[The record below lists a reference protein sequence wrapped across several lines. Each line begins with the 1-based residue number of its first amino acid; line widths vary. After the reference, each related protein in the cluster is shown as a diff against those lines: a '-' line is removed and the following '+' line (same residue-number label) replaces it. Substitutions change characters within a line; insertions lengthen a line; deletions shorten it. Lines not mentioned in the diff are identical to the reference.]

1 MKTFRLYFFFILW
14 LTAMSGF
21 SQTNNVAVNFLTTT
35 NNYMTLSRS
44 DDFNIPGAMTVE
56 AWIRVDHFDKAYQAI
71 ITKGNTSWKLERWA
85 NTNFLQFKCADDSVQ
100 GSININD
107 GKWHHIA
114 AGLSAVGDVFLIVDG
129 EVDAQKYVANA
140 VTPGNAFPV
149 CIGENIEKPGRYFYG
164 QIDEVRIWNYDRT
177 LSQIRENMNLQALGN
192 ELLLEAYYRMDHNF
206 YHPAYLDDYTG
217 NGHTGFLAN
226 TYGNYQVFSGVIF
239 ASPPS
244 EGDGSI
250 GNPYQLDSI
259 AELFWITQHAD
270 QWDKHYIQTG
280 NIDATNTASLYG
292 GKGMIPI
299 GNTTTRFTGTYDGH
313 NYTINALVIN
323 RPDEDYVGLFGYA
336 RTAELTRIRLTNA
349 AVTGKNYVGG
359 IAGLLSS
366 YSEMNKCTFSG
377 SVSGTDRVGGLAG
390 QNRYNSTVWNCSN
403 SSSIHGEDYVG
414 GIVGDNYEA
423 ARVKQCFNEGNV
435 TGTGTD
441 CGGVVGYNHS
451 NAYVFNNYNMGT
463 VSGNIAA
470 GGLVGN
476 NTSSVDKCY
485 SVGLVSGSVSPGGLV
500 GGTGSGTVLNS
511 FWNTETSGQGNS
523 YGGTGKTTTQMK
535 NIDTYTLIN
544 DVDLWEAWDF
554 ITDPNDDDAS
564 EGYWNI
570 DPSGTINNGYPIISW
585 QAPVPS
591 DPSGSGASDNPYLIS
606 NLNNLVWMSQ
616 NIPLSEKYFLQT
628 ADIPADDTWGWENKT
643 GFCPIGNSTT
653 AFSGFY
659 DGQKYAIDKL
669 HFTGFDAG
677 YIGLFGWIN
686 GSSLQ
691 NITLTDVEI
700 FASVVGGCTACLVA
714 LAENSTISGCKTDGQ
729 ITASAN
735 AGGLA
740 GYVRGNSVI
749 EFCAADVS
757 VTGFAVGYL
766 PDRIGG
772 FTGCVEESEIS
783 NCYAR
788 GASSGDY
795 WIGGFAG
802 ENISSAIDKCYS
814 TGVVGGSG
822 SDFGGMV
829 GENVGGTVTNSF
841 WDTETSGYT
850 TSDGGTGKNTAEMKT
865 LGTFTSAA
873 WDFYTS
879 PVWAIDGMSND
890 GYPYL
895 STELNSIIWTGAVNA
910 DWNTAGNWSGNVVPG
925 ELDNVMIPARDDAPL
940 VNQPAATPALC
951 NNLNIQTGGGLT
963 LGAGKALTVNGSL
976 TNGGTM
982 TVESDASGTGSL
994 IASGTI
1000 AGEIDVEQYITNAAW
1015 HLFSP
1020 PVSGIEAGLFMN
1032 NFLQWYGEP
1041 QNQWTDIIDPETV
1054 LNAAQGYSLWNL
1066 SKAQTFTFHG
1076 VPHSGQH
1083 NLSAFSTPALTFT
1096 AGKGEG
1102 WNLIGNPYPS
1112 AIDWDKIYKNNIDAA
1127 AYVWDAAAGNYIS
1140 WNGTTGSL
1148 SDGIIPTMNGFFV
1161 KASPG
1166 ANMSIQDSSRVHAA
1180 TDFYKSKTIVENLLA
1195 IKIEGNGFTDKTY
1208 VQFQETATRGF
1219 DTQLDAWKLT
1229 GDADAPQF
1237 YTTSEGNDLSINVL
1251 PFSDEEVKIPINLEI
1266 GKETSCKITVEE
1278 NTFPE
1283 MVTVMLEDLFTG
1295 EKYNLNSQFEI
1306 DIIHSPEFPSERFLL
1321 IINGVTGIEPI
1332 HKNDSNINIYSYNKQ
1347 IFIKT
1352 THPENLE
1359 VRVTNLLGQQV
1370 YYKKYRNQDNVI
1382 IDINTKP
1389 GFYLVSVNGTDTDRI
1404 ATFCYR

>member
-1 MKTFRLYFFFILW
+1 MKKFKLIFFSVFYLIRP
-14 LTAMSGF
+14 AAF
-21 SQTNNVAVNFLTTT
+21 SQTDNVAVNFLTT
-35 NNYMTLSRS
+35 NNYITLSGS
-44 DDFNIPGAMTVE
+44 NAFNIPGAMTVE
-56 AWIRVDHFDKAYQAI
+56 AWFRVDHFDKAYQAI
-71 ITKGNTSWKLERWA
+71 ITKGNSSWKLERWA

-129 EVDAQKYVANA
+129 EVDAQKFVVNA
-140 VTPGNAFPV
+140 VTPGNNFPV
-149 CIGENIEKPGRYFYG
+149 CIGENIEKPGRHFYG

-259 AELFWITQHAD
+259 AELFWITQNSER
-270 QWDKHYIQTG
+270 WDKNYVQTG
-280 NIDATNTASLYG
+280 NINAVNTESLYG
-292 GKGMIPI
+292 GKGMLPI
-299 GNTTTRFTGTYDGH
+299 GNASTRFMGSYDGR
-313 NYTINALVIN
+313 NFTIDALVIN
-323 RPDEDYVGLFGYA
+323 RPEEDYVGLFGYA
-336 RTAELTRIRLTNA
+336 RTAELTRIRLTGA
-349 AVTGKNYVGG
+349 AVAGKNYVGG
-359 IAGLLSS
+359 IAGMLSG
-366 YSEMNKCTFSG
+366 YSEMNKCAFSG

-390 QNRYNSTVWNCSN
+390 QNSYNSTILICSN
-403 SSSIHGEDYVG
+403 TSVVNGEDHVG
-414 GIVGDNYEA
+414 GIVGDNWSA
-423 ARVKQCFNEGNV
+423 AWVKRCYNEGTV
-435 TGTGTD
+435 TGTGTNS
-441 CGGVVGYNHS
+441 GGLVAYNHS
-451 NAYVFNNYNMGT
+451 NSYVFNSYNTGN

-476 NTSSVDKCY
+476 NTSSVDQCY
-485 SVGLVSGSVSPGGLV
+485 SVGFVIGTVSPGGLI
-500 GGTGSGTVLNS
+500 GTGFGTVMNS
-511 FWNTETSGQGNS
+511 FWNTETSGQNS
-523 YGGTGKTTTQMK
+523 SNGGYGKTSAQMK
-535 NIDTYTLIN
+535 NVNLYTIIDETELF
-544 DVDLWEAWDF
+544 ASWDF
-554 ITDPNDDDAS
+554 ITNPNDDDETA
-564 EGYWNI
+564 GYWNI
-570 DPSGTINNGYPIISW
+570 DPSGTINNGYPVISW

-591 DPSGSGASDNPYLIS
+591 APSGSGTSGDPYLIT

-616 NIPLSEKYFLQT
+616 NIPSSGKYFVQST
-628 ADIPADDTWGWENKT
+628 DIPADDTWGWEGKT
-643 GFCPIGNSTT
+643 GFCPIGNSST
-653 AFSGFY
+653 AFGGFY
-659 DGQKYAIDKL
+659 DGQKYTIDKL

-686 GSSLQ
+686 GSNLQ
-691 NITLTDVEI
+691 NIVLTDVEI
-700 FASVVGGCTACLVA
+700 FASTVGGCTACLVA

-729 ITASAN
+729 ITAASAN

-740 GYVRGNSVI
+740 GYVRGNSII
-749 EFCAADVS
+749 ECCAANVS
-757 VTGFAVGYL
+757 VTGFAIGYL
-766 PDRIGG
+766 PNRIGG
-772 FTGCVEESEIS
+772 FTGCVELSEIS

-788 GASSGDY
+788 GTSSGDY

-850 TSDGGTGKNTAEMKT
+850 TSDGGTGKTTTEMKT
-865 LGTFTSAA
+865 LSTFTSAG

-895 STELNSIIWTGAVNA
+895 STELNSIIWTGAVNT
-910 DWNTAGNWSGNVVPG
+910 DWNTAGNWSGNKVPG

-951 NNLNIQTGGGLT
+951 NNLNIQTGGCLT

-994 IASGTI
+994 IASGAI

-1032 NFLQWYGEP
+1032 NFLQWYEEP
-1041 QNQWTDIIDPETV
+1041 QNQWTDIVDPETV

-1066 SKAQTFTFHG
+1066 TKAQTFTFHG

-1102 WNLIGNPYPS
+1102 WNLIGTPTPQPS
-1112 AIDWDKIYKNNIDAA
+1112 
-1127 AYVWDAAAGNYIS
+1127 
-1140 WNGTTGSL
+1140 
-1148 SDGIIPTMNGFFV
+1148 
-1161 KASPG
+1161 
-1166 ANMSIQDSSRVHAA
+1166 
-1180 TDFYKSKTIVENLLA
+1180 
-1195 IKIEGNGFTDKTY
+1195 
-1208 VQFQETATRGF
+1208 
-1219 DTQLDAWKLT
+1219 
-1229 GDADAPQF
+1229 
-1237 YTTSEGNDLSINVL
+1237 
-1251 PFSDEEVKIPINLEI
+1251 
-1266 GKETSCKITVEE
+1266 
-1278 NTFPE
+1278 
-1283 MVTVMLEDLFTG
+1283 
-1295 EKYNLNSQFEI
+1295 
-1306 DIIHSPEFPSERFLL
+1306 
-1321 IINGVTGIEPI
+1321 TGIR
-1332 HKNDSNINIYSYNKQ
+1332 
-1347 IFIKT
+1347 FIKAIWMRR
-1352 THPENLE
+1352 LMCGM
-1359 VRVTNLLGQQV
+1359 LLQEITFFGMEQQEASAMASSL
-1370 YYKKYRNQDNVI
+1370 
-1382 IDINTKP
+1382 P
-1389 GFYLVSVNGTDTDRI
+1389 
-1404 ATFCYR
+1404 

>member
-1 MKTFRLYFFFILW
+1 MKTLRPYFFLILW

-21 SQTNNVAVNFLTTT
+21 SQTDNVAVNFNTTD
-35 NNYMTLSRS
+35 NYITLSGS
-44 DDFNIPGAMTVE
+44 AAFNIPGAMTVE
-56 AWIRVDHFDKAYQAI
+56 AWFRVDHFDKAYQAI

-85 NTNFLQFKCADDSVQ
+85 NTNFLQFKCGGDSVQ

-107 GKWHHIA
+107 GLWHHVA
-114 AGLSAVGDVFLIVDG
+114 AGLNALDYIFLIVDG
-129 EVDAQKYVANA
+129 EVDAQKNVMVP
-140 VTPGNAFPV
+140 VTPGNNIPV
-149 CIGENIEKPGRYFYG
+149 CIGENIEKQGRFFYG
-164 QIDEVRIWNYDRT
+164 QVDEVRIWNYDRT

-239 ASPPS
+239 ATPPS

-250 GNPYQLDSI
+250 GNPYKLDSI
-259 AELFWITQHAD
+259 AELFWITQNAD
-270 QWDKHYIQTG
+270 RWDKNYIQTG

-299 GNTTTRFTGTYDGH
+299 GNTTTRFTGTYDGR
-313 NYTINALVIN
+313 NYTINALLIN
-323 RPDEDYVGLFGYA
+323 RPDEEYVGLFGN
-336 RTAELTRIRLTNA
+336 TWSAELTNIRLTDA
-349 AVTGKNYVGG
+349 SVTGKNYVGG
-359 IAGLLSS
+359 IAGLLSG

-390 QNRYNSTVWNCSN
+390 RNSYNSSILNCSN
-403 SSSIHGEDYVG
+403 SSTVYGEDYVG
-414 GIVGDNYEA
+414 GVVGDNWSA
-423 ARVKQCFNEGNV
+423 AWVKRCYNEGAV
-435 TGTGTD
+435 TGTGTN
-441 CGGVVGYNHS
+441 CGGIVGYNHS
-451 NAYVFNNYNMGT
+451 NAYVFNSYNTGT
-463 VSGNIAA
+463 VSGNTAA

-485 SVGLVSGSVSPGGLV
+485 SLGPVSGSVSPGGLI
-500 GGTGSGTVLNS
+500 GIGFGTVMNS
-511 FWNTETSGQGNS
+511 FWNTETSGQNS
-523 YGGTGKTTTQMK
+523 SNGGYGKTSAQMK
-535 NIDTYTLIN
+535 NVNLYTVIN
-544 DVDLWEAWDF
+544 EIELFAPWDF
-554 ITDPNDDDAS
+554 ITDPNDDDAT
-564 EGYWNI
+564 EGTWNI
-570 DPSGTINNGYPIISW
+570 DPSGIINNGYPIISW

-591 DPSGSGASDNPYLIS
+591 APSGSGASDDPYLIA

-616 NIPLSEKYFLQT
+616 NIPSSGKYFEQT
-628 ADIPADDTWGWENKT
+628 TNIPADDTWGWESKT

-653 AFSGFY
+653 AFGGFY
-659 DGQKYAIDKL
+659 NGQKYTIDKL
-669 HFTGFDAG
+669 HFTRFDAG

-729 ITASAN
+729 ITAASAN

-757 VTGFAVGYL
+757 VTGLAIGYL
-766 PDRIGG
+766 PNRIGG
-772 FTGCVEESEIS
+772 FTGCLEESEIS

-788 GASSGDY
+788 GASSGAI

-814 TGVVGGSG
+814 TGAVAGSG
-822 SDFGGMV
+822 SDVGGMI
-829 GENVGGTVTNSF
+829 GENDGGTNTNSF
-841 WDTETSGYT
+841 WDTETSGFA
-850 TSDGGTGKNTAEMKT
+850 TSAGGTGKTTAEMKT
-865 LGTFTSAA
+865 LSTFTSAG

-910 DWNTAGNWSGNVVPG
+910 DWNTAGNWSGNKVPG
-925 ELDNVMIPARDDAPL
+925 ELDNVMIPAREDAPL
-940 VNQPAATPALC
+940 VNQPSATPALC
-951 NNLNIQTGGGLT
+951 NNLNIQTGGNLT

-994 IASGTI
+994 IASGAI
-1000 AGEIDVEQYITNAAW
+1000 AGEISVKQYISNGVW

-1020 PVSGIEAGLFMN
+1020 PVAGIEAGLFMN
-1032 NFLQWYGEP
+1032 NFLQWYEEP
-1041 QNQWTDIIDPETV
+1041 ENQWTDIVDPETA

-1076 VPHSGQH
+1076 VPHTGQF
-1083 NLSAFSTPALTFT
+1083 NLSAFSTPALTST

-1112 AIDWDKIYKNNIDAA
+1112 AIDWDKIYKNNIDATV
-1127 AYVWDAAAGNYIS
+1127 YVWDAAYGNYIS

-1148 SDGIIPTMNGFFV
+1148 SDGIIPAMNGFFV

-1166 ANMSIQDSSRVHAA
+1166 VNMSIQDSSRVHAA
-1180 TDFYKSKTIVENLLA
+1180 TGFYKNTKEVKNLFA

-1208 VQFQETATRGF
+1208 VQFQETATSGF
-1219 DTQLDAWKLT
+1219 DTQLDAWKLA
-1229 GDADAPQF
+1229 GDDDAPQF
-1237 YTTSEGNDLSINVL
+1237 YSSSEGNDLSINVL
-1251 PFSDEEVKIPINLEI
+1251 PFSDEEVEIPLNLEV

-1278 NTFPE
+1278 NSFSE
-1283 MVTVMLEDLFTG
+1283 MVDLVLEDLFTG
-1295 EKYNLNSQFEI
+1295 EKYDLNSQTEI
-1306 DIIHSPEFPSERFLL
+1306 IVNHTPGISSERFSLV
-1321 IINGVTGIEPI
+1321 INGVTGIEPI
-1332 HKNDSNINIYSYNKQ
+1332 HKNENNINIYSYNKQ
-1347 IFIKT
+1347 IYIKT
-1352 THPENLE
+1352 IHPENLE

-1370 YYKKYRNQDNVI
+1370 FYKKYYNQDEVI
-1382 IDINTKP
+1382 IEMNAKP
-1389 GFYLVSVNGTDTDRI
+1389 GFYLVRVNTDRI
-1404 ATFCYR
+1404 AILRLGYR